1 MLLVSIKPNFAEQI
15 LDGSKKVEFRRRHPR
30 QIELGSRMLIYAS
43 SPIRALIGTAV
54 VFDVVEA
61 SPEEVWNVY
70 QDVGGIEHDAFNA
83 YFESSDR
90 AVAIRLRKPVRLD
103 KAIPLDDL
111 RCKWPGFH
119 PPQQFAY
126 LTSERLRKI
135 TRIIGRV

>member
-1 MLLVSIKPNFAEQI
+1 
-15 LDGSKKVEFRRRHPR
+15 
-30 QIELGSRMLIYAS
+30 MLIYAS

-135 TRIIGRV
+135 TRIIGR

>member
-1 MLLVSIKPNFAEQI
+1 MLVSIKPNFAEQI

-135 TRIIGRV
+135 TRIIGR

>member
-61 SPEEVWNVY
+61 SPEEVWSVY